1 MTTIGIYRPGTPATL
16 QATVDI
22 DEKTRMIKKLMG
34 DWHVTADFNVTSVL
48 DIQIGDYITYDGE
61 NYYINRLPDITK
73 QNNATF
79 QYKIDFEH
87 SLYNLKKK
95 LFISY
100 DGLADFSYNGTAED
114 FITNIVAA
122 INEIDSGWT
131 VGTVDATDPITL
143 QFTNESCH
151 AALVRVAEAFGLEW
165 TIASKAISLE
175 ASVGTIRELTFEYGR
190 GSGLYKLTRQQVHD
204 QNITTKVYGFGGD
217 KNISEDYRN
226 RAKRL
231 VFAATGQQP
240 CSASSYPYL
249 TNNID
254 LYGTIEGQ
262 FTDDNIYPQ
271 RTSTLTGASIS
282 FAAAAPYAFSE
293 RSSYVEDSEMDFD
306 INDYLIDGKVA
317 TIVFKTGDLAG
328 IECEIWKYDH
338 NNKRFYIRSYA
349 DVDGYVMPNY
359 NSGSPIQPE
368 IGDSYTLVN
377 IAMPQ
382 TYIDTAEAALQA
394 ATQTYINE
402 NSVPLVVYDCLFDW
416 KYAKTQELEL
426 DAGDKVTVTDSD
438 LGVDAQVRIA
448 AIEYPLVN
456 IYKIKATIADFVP
469 YTLQERIIKTTIST
483 KKETVFVERRNTE
496 LARRNTMR
504 QNQMQGMLFDSD
516 GYFDPENIKPL
527 SIETTYL
534 SVGTK
539 SRDFWLSNVT
549 IKANYEGDAN
559 ALYVTAGS
567 LIHLQLEI
575 TGLGYEWVIST
586 PLDQDSLTPA
596 TAYYLYAKCSTSALT
611 GEWILSASQITTEE
625 VSGYYHFLIGM
636 LFAVS
641 DDRRDFD
648 FTNGMTYI
656 DGGTITTGKIQ
667 SIGGNSYFD
676 LTQNKFM
683 VGDSNSSLDWNDTAA
698 STLTIKGALV
708 QSGAGTTS
716 VLPCFRGAYA
726 SGYTYYKGDEVTYE
740 GSTFRWINDTPASGQ
755 TPAEGGY
762 WTTIAAAG
770 SGSIPGKQGD
780 PGNYIEY
787 QYAKNGSTTTPPS
800 IVNTDLN
807 PSGWSTTPPSTGNLE
822 YLWMTKAT
830 KTYDGSVLVSNWT
843 TPVRIKGEAGATG
856 DTGPTGATGASPAGV
871 YRGEYDSGSTYY
883 GTEHRVDIVYYSGLY
898 YVARVDAGDG
908 FSDKVPTNTDY
919 WNSFGANFESIATGL
934 LFAEFAYIEN
944 LGVRHFAG
952 EPVGAGNLDGTVAN
966 TTANLPDIYRVYL
979 SGDSGTANIE
989 CNGTT
994 RLATFNSSLSQTCA
1008 DFVAAYVSSYPGL
1021 TLGHTPGNDY
1031 FTFTGLITSFSF
1043 TPVSGNL
1050 YVNGH
1055 NYRPAV
1061 ARKDTITLTGDSG
1074 QAEITCNKIKTMIY
1088 YNDTLPLTASGFAI
1102 ANASRWAASGV
1113 LLSASAQYVIVE
1125 AATAGLDFSGSTT
1138 IENVE
1143 NVYSGAVRIEGN
1155 DIWENDYENVYDMYN
1170 PKIGTININRR
1181 GYQGGFTHIRNVVIW
1196 DGTGNQIMTI
1206 NGFRHTVKVEVP
1218 GFYLPDIPSS
1228 NPGLELGQIYYD
1240 PSTKNLK
1247 IDL

>member
-1 MTTIGIYRPGTPATL
+1 MATTIGIYRPGTPATL
-16 QATVDI
+16 QATVNI

-73 QNNATF
+73 LNNATF

-131 VGTVDATDPITL
+131 VGTVDSTDPITL

-165 TIASKAISLE
+165 TVASKAISLE
-175 ASVGTIRELTFEYGR
+175 ASAGTIRELTFEYGR

-317 TIVFKTGDLAG
+317 TMVFKTGDLAG
-328 IECEIWKYDH
+328 VECEIWKYDH
-338 NNKRFYIRSYA
+338 SNKRFYIRSYA

-382 TYIDTAEAALQA
+382 TYIDTAEAELLA
-394 ATQTYINE
+394 ATQSYINE
-402 NSVPLVVYDCLFDW
+402 NSVPQVVYDCLFDW
-416 KYAKTQELEL
+416 KYAKTQELKL
-426 DAGDKVTVTDSD
+426 DAGDKVTVIDSD

-575 TGLGYEWVIST
+575 TGVGYEWVIST

-656 DGGTITTGKIQ
+656 NGGTITTGKIQ
-667 SIGGNSYFD
+667 SIGGDSYFD
-676 LTQNKFM
+676 LTQNKFK

-726 SGYTYYKGDEVTYE
+726 SGYTYYKGDEATYA

-762 WTTIAAAG
+762 WTVIAAAG
-770 SGSIPGKQGD
+770 AGSEPGSQGD

-843 TPVRIKGEAGATG
+843 TPVRIKGEAGAKG

-908 FSDKVPTNTDY
+908 FSDKAPTNTNY

-952 EPVGAGNLDGTVAN
+952 EPVGVGNLDGTVAN

-979 SGDSGTANIE
+979 EGDSGTASIE

-994 RLATFNSSLSQTCA
+994 MLATFNSSLSQTCA
-1008 DFVAAYVSSYPGL
+1008 DFVSANSSNYPGL

-1031 FTFTGLITSFSF
+1031 FTFTGVITSCSV
-1043 TPVSGNL
+1043 TPVDPNL
-1050 YVNGH
+1050 YGYAEH
-1055 NYRPAV
+1055 YQSAV

-1074 QAEITCNKIKTMIY
+1074 QAKITCNEIEAMIY

-1102 ANASRWAASGV
+1102 VNASGWAASGV
-1113 LLSASAQYVIVE
+1113 LLSASAQYVIAE
-1125 AATAGLDFSGSTT
+1125 AATAGLDFTGSTT

-1143 NVYSGAVRIEGN
+1143 YPYSGAVRIEGN
-1155 DIWENDYENVYDMYN
+1155 DIWENDYENDYH
-1170 PKIGTININRR
+1170 PFHRRIGTLNVNRR
-1181 GYQGGFTHIRNVVIW
+1181 GYQGGFTMRRDLAIW
-1196 DGTGNQIMTI
+1196 DGMGYRLVLFSGYT
-1206 NGFRHTVKVEVP
+1206 HTTYMDS
-1218 GFYLPDIPSS
+1218 YLHLRKIPSS
-1228 NPGLELGQIYYD
+1228 NPGLKDGQIYYD